1 MKVGNTRSKK
11 SRSNILSSSSTSA
24 CSWRSVRSDWTKRSW
39 WRWNYSHIRKKLM
52 IKTRRR
58 SSYCCHKYITI
69 HSSLLISGISVTHDI
84 NRRQNITINGR
95 NHELSC
101 RNAKIKIDN
110 NIVRMEESGCWSSYQ
125 ISHILLSRLGWYIDN
140 CCQCISRKNNSS
152 LPVLGKKK
160 FYIMTIFFTIKN
172 FINNKGTH
180 RTLSWFFGFF
190 WLNDIHIQWKEYCS
204 IVLINNSWICSDTR
218 SSDIVTC
225 RSKNWPSWPISKS
238 VKTGGSVIDRLNVR
252 LRN

>member
-1 MKVGNTRSKK
+1 MKVSNTRSKK

-24 CSWRSVRSDWTKRSW
+24 CSWRSVRIDWTVWSW
-39 WRWNYSHIRKKLM
+39 WCWNYSHIRKKLI
-52 IKTRRR
+52 IKSWRR
-58 SSYCCHKYITI
+58 SSCYCHKNITV
-69 HSSLLISGISVTHDI
+69 HSSLFIPGTSLIHQIDRWQDLTISWRYK
-84 NRRQNITINGR
+84 N
-95 NHELSC
+95 LSC
-101 RNAKIKIDN
+101 RDGKIRIDN
-110 NIVRMEESGCWSSYQ
+110 NIIRMEKSGCWRSYQ

-190 WLNDIHIQWKEYCS
+190 WLNDINIEWKEYCS
-204 IVLINNSWICSDTR
+204 ITVIDNSWICSDTR

-225 RSKNWPSWPISKS
+225 CRKNWPSWS
-238 VKTGGSVIDRLNVR
+238 VS
-252 LRN
+252 